1 MSAAETLPAAQKDR
15 VLLRFEPTGENGAAA
30 KEARVPAGTTVFD
43 AASWNGIAIDSTCG
57 GHGTCK
63 KCKVRV
69 ASGTLPLSAVDP
81 RAFTVEELKDGWR
94 LACRA
99 LAEEDL
105 VIDVPPLQTRPKA
118 ALVGVGRH
126 VILRPAVQK
135 RYLEL
140 AEPTLEDQTSD
151 LERVLAAMDDVELRV
166 SLELVRTLGGTL
178 RSSDFKVTAV
188 LCDDL
193 LLDVEP
199 GDTTGRTF
207 AIAFDLG
214 TTTVVAN
221 LLDLETGQPLAVRS
235 QLNKQQPFGA
245 DVISRVSATMLDADA
260 LGVLQARAHE
270 TLDELATEVCEE
282 AGVPPAEVYEV
293 SVAGNQTMVQ
303 IALGIDPEPLSMAP
317 FTMAASS
324 LPPAT
329 AADFGVRVHPRA
341 PAVLFPAMGAYVGAD
356 IVAGLLATGLTLD
369 RRIRLFIDVGTNSE
383 IALGSA
389 ARALATAAPAGP
401 AFEAAQIRCG
411 MRAADGAIEGV
422 RIHDGEVELDRDRR
436 RRPGRPVRLRTR
448 GRRGGARR
456 RGAPRPLRPLRARR
470 LGPVREDRRGERLPP
485 RRRRLPLPA
494 RRARAPV
501 REGVDRDRL
510 EPPLPRPRDRARG
523 DLAGAARRLVRLV
536 PLGGERGQDRARAAA
551 APDPHRL
558 GGERRRRGREDRR
571 ALGAGARGRSG
582 DRRRG
587 RVRRA
592 LRPPRLQRPLH
603 RPAQVPGVK
612 TTIVA
617 CGALALHVKAIAA
630 RRGWDVDIR
639 PLPPELHNRP
649 ERIPPAVAEL
659 VLNQHK
665 VVLAYADCGT
675 GGALDGFRR
684 LRGDTCYDVF
694 ALDEVREAMA
704 EQPGTYFLTDFLVR
718 TFDRTIWRSLGLD
731 RHPELRDDYF
741 RHYTRVVWLAQR
753 PTPAL
758 EEKARR
764 AAGRLGLPLETRDVG
779 DAGLERALE
788 ELIGEEA
795 LAC

>member
-317 FTMAASS
+317 FTMAASA

-422 RIHDGEVELDRDRR
+422 RIHDGEVELTVIGD
-436 RRPGRPVRLRTR
+436 V
-448 GRRGGARR
+448 
-456 RGAPRPLRPLRARR
+456 
-470 LGPVREDRRGERLPP
+470 
-485 RRRRLPLPA
+485 
-494 RRARAPV
+494 APV
-501 REGVDRDRL
+501 GLCGSGLVD
-510 EPPLPRPRDRARG
+510 
-523 DLAGAARRLVRLV
+523 
-536 PLGGERGQDRARAAA
+536 
-551 APDPHRL
+551 
-558 GGERRRRGREDRR
+558 
-571 ALGAGARGRSG
+571 
-582 DRRRG
+582 
-587 RVRRA
+587 
-592 LRPPRLQRPLH
+592 
-603 RPAQVPGVK
+603 
-612 TTIVA
+612 
-617 CGALALHVKAIAA
+617 
-630 RRGWDVDIR
+630 
-639 PLPPELHNRP
+639 
-649 ERIPPAVAEL
+649 AVAEL
-659 VLNQHK
+659 V
-665 VVLAYADCGT
+665 G
-675 GGALDGFRR
+675 
-684 LRGDTCYDVF
+684 
-694 ALDEVREAMA
+694 
-704 EQPGTYFLTDFLVR
+704 
-718 TFDRTIWRSLGLD
+718 
-731 RHPELRDDYF
+731 
-741 RHYTRVVWLAQR
+741 
-753 PTPAL
+753 
-758 EEKARR
+758 
-764 AAGRLGLPLETRDVG
+764 
-779 DAGLERALE
+779 AGLLDHSGRFVLGDSDRFGK
-788 ELIGEEA
+788 IGEENVFHLADGVYLSQRDVRELQFAKASIATGWHLLCRDLGIAPEEISQVLLAGSFGSYLSAASAVKIGLVPPLPLTRIVSAGNVAGEGAKIVA
-795 LAC
+795 LSVQERAAAVAIVDEVEYVELSGRPDFNDLFIDQLRFPE